1 MVVVRPK
8 GGLQT
13 VCLGCG
19 SGLKLHPSHL
29 FGECSISHSGQCTVA
44 SQIDMRSTSVL
55 KVMLYYTAKTLVIVI
70 LIPIVCVAV
79 FVLFVIAVCDFYM
92 CRLKRRFLH
101 ESDETWTD

>member
-1 MVVVRPK
+1 
-8 GGLQT
+8 
-13 VCLGCG
+13 
-19 SGLKLHPSHL
+19 
-29 FGECSISHSGQCTVA
+29 
-44 SQIDMRSTSVL
+44 
-55 KVMLYYTAKTLVIVI
+55 MLYYTAKTLVIVI